1 MQIGKHS
8 PKLVQLRKAMRQG
21 MLTSDGLLPVEGP
34 VLLEEA
40 QRSGIDVV
48 DVFLRRG
55 TQITASSATPTYEL
69 PEDVFKTIQETEHSQ
84 GIIATVRPPQFSL
97 SEVLSKSPALLVVL
111 GRLQD
116 PGNVGTILR
125 VSEAFGATGCIALSG
140 TASFFNG
147 KVVRASAGSL
157 FRLPYIGGIELR
169 QIAEVLKTKN
179 IRLVGTAPA
188 SESRIEKWDW
198 RIPTA
203 VLIGNEG
210 RGLDVEELGYC
221 DTVLRIPHNPAVE
234 SLNSAI
240 ATAVILYEASKQRH

>member
-8 PKLVQLRKAMRQG
+8 PKLIQLRKAIRQG

-34 VLLEEA
+34 ILLEEA
-40 QRSGIDVV
+40 QRSRIDVV

-55 TQITASSATPTYEL
+55 IQITASSAAQIYEL
-69 PEDVFKTIQETEHSQ
+69 SEDVFKTIQETEHSQ
-84 GIIATVRPPQFSL
+84 GIIATVRPRQFSL

-140 TASFFNG
+140 TASFYNG

-157 FRLPYIGGIELR
+157 FRLPHIGGIDLR
-169 QIAEVLKTKN
+169 QMAEMLKTKN
-179 IRLVGTAPA
+179 IRLVGTAA
-188 SESRIEKWDW
+188 VSESRIEKWDW
-198 RIPTA
+198 RIPAA

-210 RGLDVEELGYC
+210 SGLDTEELGYC